1 MDKGASESSAGEEPC
16 SAALEH
22 VCLLVGAGIQL
33 TAFSEERPAV
43 CQVQLQS
50 HVGITYVTRCVR
62 ETSDEVWHF
71 F

>member
-1 MDKGASESSAGEEPC
+1 MDEEAC

-22 VCLLVGAGIQL
+22 VCLLVGTGIQL

-43 CQVQLQS
+43 CQVQS
-50 HVGITYVTRCVR
+50 HVGITYMTRCVR

-71 F
+71 L